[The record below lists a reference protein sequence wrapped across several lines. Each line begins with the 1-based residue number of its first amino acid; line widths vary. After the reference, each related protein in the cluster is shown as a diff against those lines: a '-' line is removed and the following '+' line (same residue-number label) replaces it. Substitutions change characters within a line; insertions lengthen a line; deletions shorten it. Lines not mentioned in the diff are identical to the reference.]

1 MNIDFDEL
9 IDKVNETLT
18 VYSEG
23 VVKRVIGLTIE
34 VQGIKAFVG
43 ELCTIFNQY
52 GKPVHS
58 EVVGFRDDFVILM
71 PLGDLNGI
79 ASGCRVVPSNKPL

>member
-1 MNIDFDEL
+1 MTFLNIDFDEL

-43 ELCTIFNQY
+43 ELVQY
-52 GKPVHS
+52 LINMENLCIVKWLGL
-58 EVVGFRDDFVILM
+58 EMIL
-71 PLGDLNGI
+71 
-79 ASGCRVVPSNKPL
+79 

>member
-1 MNIDFDEL
+1 MTFLNIDFDEL

-43 ELCTIFNQY
+43 ELYNSF
-52 GKPVHS
+52 
-58 EVVGFRDDFVILM
+58 
-71 PLGDLNGI
+71 
-79 ASGCRVVPSNKPL
+79 